1 MAEAQAIGRFVPTS
15 PRKARL
21 MVDLIRRQPVDKAL
35 SILHFSPNHVSRTIE
50 KTLRSAVSNLANR
63 EDVGRVEPNQIFVK
77 KITVDGG
84 PMAKRIQP
92 APQGRAY
99 RVRKRSHHLTIVV
112 ATSDK

>member
-1 MAEAQAIGRFVPTS
+1 MAEARAVGRFVPTS

-21 MVDLIRRQPVDKAL
+21 MVDLIRSQSVDKAL
-35 SILHFSPNHVSRTIE
+35 TVLHFSPKHVSRTIE
-50 KTLRSAVSNLANR
+50 KTLRSAVSNLANL
-63 EDVGRVEPNQIFVK
+63 ENVGRVEPNEIFIKEAFVN
-77 KITVDGG
+77 GG

-112 ATSDK
+112 ATKD

>member
-1 MAEAQAIGRFVPTS
+1 MAEARAISRFVPTS

-21 MVDLIRRQPVDKAL
+21 IVDLIRSQPVDKAL
-35 SILHFSPNHVSRTIE
+35 NVLHFTPNHVARTIE
-50 KTLRSAVSNLANR
+50 QTLRSAVSNLANR
-63 EDVGRVEPNQIFVK
+63 EDVGRVEPNEIYVK
-77 KITVDGG
+77 QVFVDGG

-112 ATSDK
+112 ATKE